1 MFLVDRS
8 FPSTQQKFRRLAMLF
23 SARNGRRTLCA
34 AALTAVILGAGA
46 PAAVADP
53 PPPPPPGCSA
63 ADFDQLRSQ
72 VDSATADYLFAHP
85 DVNAF
90 FSSLRGLPHDQMR
103 GQVKTYLANNPQ
115 TQSDLDG
122 IRGPLRDM
130 KTRCQ

>member
-1 MFLVDRS
+1 
-8 FPSTQQKFRRLAMLF
+8 MLF
-23 SARNGRRTLCA
+23 SARTARRTLGA

-46 PAAVADP
+46 PAAAAD

-90 FSSLRGLPHDQMR
+90 FSSLRDQPR
-103 GQVKTYLANNPQ
+103 DQIRNQVKTYLDNNPQ
-115 TQSDLDG
+115 TKADLDG

-130 KTRCQ
+130 KSRCH